1 MPNIVGYVLTAVAT
15 LSVTAIVAGV
25 TQLVTSYSSR
35 KVQDVLNGQNKEEH
49 ERINKEMANKADQQ
63 AKALEN
69 AVAEQRA
76 SNNRLEGLLTTAVEE
91 HKATNELITK
101 LIGTASSLVE
111 QNKNMSD
118 QIKAQMEWRN
128 FTEAR
133 LRDLERDVISI
144 SSKKTQLRSSKTT
157 KK

>member
-25 TQLVTSYSSR
+25 TQLVTSYSAR
-35 KVQDVLNGQNKEEH
+35 KVQDVLNVQNKEEH
-49 ERINKEMANKADQQ
+49 ERIDKEMANKADQQ

-133 LRDLERDVISI
+133 LRDLERDVVS
-144 SSKKTQLRSSKTT
+144 LRPLESRT
-157 KK
+157 KKRSTRT